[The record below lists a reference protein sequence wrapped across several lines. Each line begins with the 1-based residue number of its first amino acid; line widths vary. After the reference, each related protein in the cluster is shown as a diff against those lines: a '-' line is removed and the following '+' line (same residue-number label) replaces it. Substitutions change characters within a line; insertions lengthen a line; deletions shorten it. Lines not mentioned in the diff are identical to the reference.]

1 MVSKIHE
8 SPVLDPGVEERHFS
22 GREAVANIANGL
34 LLYKRIKAN
43 IKRSKV
49 GTIGKSWIVF
59 KYMFIHNLIPYE
71 KEMLAQVLPV
81 NVKFIEFVLVL
92 LQVRQYYYD
101 TVIEQPSEIIK
112 KLFPTFF
119 LISSKLLG
127 HKELDM
133 MLERLSIIKSIRQ
146 PSAKLLD
153 WKNLNWSVLEKIKPT
168 EGFVGNLLKRSKL

>member
-8 SPVLDPGVEERHFS
+8 SPVLDPGVGEKHFS
-22 GREAVANIANGL
+22 GREAAANIANGL
-34 LLYKRIKAN
+34 LLYKRVKAN
-43 IKRSKV
+43 INRSKV
-49 GTIGKSWIVF
+49 GTIGKFRIVF

-71 KEMLAQVLPV
+71 KEAIAKMLPV
-81 NVKFIEFVLVL
+81 NTKFIEFVLVL

-101 TVIEQPSEIIK
+101 TVIEQPTEIIK

-133 MLERLSIIKSIRQ
+133 LLERLSFIKGMKQ

-153 WKNLNWSVLEKIKPT
+153 LKNLNWNIIDKFKPA